1 MILWAYRKL
10 VLHMQKLNTTVNKAL
25 FSKLLKQVHDE
36 VLQPSIIV
44 KAFSTCGYTS
54 LDFAASYTYKQVPPP
69 AAAPVE
75 MESWPSSPSLS
86 DSSHA
91 SSESSPI
98 SFSPPLHM
106 TDPLTPK
113 CRPQCTQL
121 YPVSPELVAGSG
133 RPSGKPNP
141 LGAVRQ
147 RIQALIENATS
158 HRLAKVCNE
167 VWEAHYTPQTPSY
180 NTPDMPRVPSTSYC
194 TAPRVLQI
202 KNY

>member
-1 MILWAYRKL
+1 MMQRAYGKL
-10 VLHMQKLNTTVNKAL
+10 VLHMRKLNTTVDKAL
-25 FSKLLKQVHDE
+25 FSKLLKQVDDD

-44 KAFSTCGYTS
+44 KAFSTCGYTP

-75 MESWPSSPSLS
+75 MESRPSSPSLS
-86 DSSHA
+86 DSSHS

-98 SFSPPLHM
+98 SFSPPLRM

-113 CRPQCTQL
+113 RCPQRTQL
-121 YPVSPELVAGSG
+121 YLVSPELVAGSG

-147 RIQALIENATS
+147 RIQALIGNAT
-158 HRLAKVCNE
+158 
-167 VWEAHYTPQTPSY
+167 
-180 NTPDMPRVPSTSYC
+180 PR
-194 TAPRVLQI
+194 
-202 KNY
+202 